1 MPGTTINSQGEPR
14 RGWRL
19 RVEARVGKLNAEGE
33 VDRLEFLMEETLE
46 YAIMAI
52 YTETMTIIT
61 WYILIDD
68 EIEADMKMNIIIT
81 HDDVILQANMH
92 DEEDI
97 TNQDIGDH
105 VRRNTTM

>member
-1 MPGTTINSQGEPR
+1 
-14 RGWRL
+14 
-19 RVEARVGKLNAEGE
+19 
-33 VDRLEFLMEETLE
+33 
-46 YAIMAI
+46 MAI